1 MEIVKYSGN
10 PILTKESVP
19 FKVNSIF
26 NPGAVKYKDEYVL
39 LCRVEMPIGRSS
51 FALATSKDGYEFKV
65 SKKPVLS
72 PEDHKNC
79 YEYVNWGIE
88 DPRIT
93 QIDNRYYITYTGY
106 SKYMPLV
113 ILAETKDFKNFK
125 IYGPISE
132 PSNKDCSLFPEKIN
146 GYYWKIDRPSA
157 ENKKDIWISKSPDL

>member
-1 MEIVKYSGN
+1 MNTERYLNN
-10 PILTKESVP
+10 PILTNKDVP

-26 NPGAVKYKDEYVL
+26 NAGAVKYKDEYIL
-39 LCRVEMPIGRSS
+39 LCRVEMPNGRSS
-51 FALATSKDGYEFKV
+51 FALAISKDGYEFKV

-93 QIDNRYYITYTGY
+93 QIENRYFITYTGY

-113 ILAETKDFKNFK
+113 ILAETEDFKKFK
-125 IYGPISE
+125 IHGPISE
-132 PSNKDCSLFPEKIN
+132 PSNKDCALFPEKID
-146 GYYWKIDRPSA
+146 GYLL
-157 ENKKDIWISKSPDL
+157 EG